1 MVQFILHCG
10 QFPHCGCNR
19 YAMKRKVAGGL
30 PGNFRR
36 VCPIL
41 NRATVITEYGM
52 CFMLLAKGRLIRLG
66 LFLHKEILIVVL
78 CRPKNHVSFSAFF
91 NRLTRNTRYSVNL
104 QKSFYTLLKAFSP
117 HSKFLGGDLSGSQS
131 KNQN

>member
-41 NRATVITEYGM
+41 NRATVILNTVCAL
-52 CFMLLAKGRLIRLG
+52 CFLRRAGFKTA
-66 LFLHKEILIVVL
+66 FWHKEILIVVL

-91 NRLTRNTRYSVNL
+91 NRLTRNTRYSVDL

-117 HSKFLGGDLSGSQS
+117 HSKFIGGDLSGSQS